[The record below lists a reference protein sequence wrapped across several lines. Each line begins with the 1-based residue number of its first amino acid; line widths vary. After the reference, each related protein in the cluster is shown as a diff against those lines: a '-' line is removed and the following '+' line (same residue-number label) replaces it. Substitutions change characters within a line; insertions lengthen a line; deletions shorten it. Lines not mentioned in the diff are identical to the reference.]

1 MLARRFT
8 IVCLLAALFGMGLS
22 NLVAATAR
30 QSPSWATAMLP
41 PCTFACMPQTAG
53 F

>member
-8 IVCLLAALFGMGLS
+8 IVCLLTALFGFGLS
-22 NLVAATAR
+22 NLVARTAG
-30 QSPSWATAMLP
+30 QSPSWAVGMLP
-41 PCTFACMPQTAG
+41 PCNFACMPQDVK

>member
-8 IVCLLAALFGMGLS
+8 IVCLLTALFGFGLS
-22 NLVAATAR
+22 NLVANTAR
-30 QSPSWATAMLP
+30 QSPSWAAGMLP
-41 PCTFACMPQTAG
+41 PCHLACMPQDVT

>member
-8 IVCLLAALFGMGLS
+8 VVCLLAALFGIGLS
-22 NLVAATAR
+22 NLVAHTAR
-30 QSPSWATAMLP
+30 QSPSWAAAMLP
-41 PCTFACMPQTAG
+41 PCNFACMPQDVK